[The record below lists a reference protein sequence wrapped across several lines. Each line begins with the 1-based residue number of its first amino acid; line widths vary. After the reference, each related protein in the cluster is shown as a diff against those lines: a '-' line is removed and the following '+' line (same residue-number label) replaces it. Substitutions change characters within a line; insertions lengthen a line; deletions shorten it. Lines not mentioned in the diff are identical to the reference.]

1 MKMSANTLFIH
12 AVEYVIPGGMSDK
25 DVNTLCAMLMRFR
38 RVDEVYSSDY
48 KTRFPYQE
56 LEYISV
62 RLGTRELYVTEETAR
77 AARDVHNAAYELA
90 KSAAELAAVPATE

>member
-56 LEYISV
+56 QEYISV

-77 AARDVHNAAYELA
+77 AARDVHNAALEVA
-90 KSAAELAAVPATE
+90 SAA

>member
-1 MKMSANTLFIH
+1 MKMPANTLFIH

-62 RLGTRELYVTEETAR
+62 RLGTRSLYVSEGVAR
-77 AARDVHNAAYELA
+77 QERDAHNAAL
-90 KSAAELAAVPATE
+90 ELAAVPATE